1 MQKFNTWLA
10 FKITGFVGSMGC
22 AYLFALIAITG
33 IPQALQPG
41 GIGLVNWFVEEFCQ
55 FVLLSIIIVG
65 QNMQAVASEKRL
77 DDILDSIEKQQI
89 EELQE
94 LKNDKEI
101 LQRELDL
108 LRKK

>member
-1 MQKFNTWLA
+1 MQRFNTWLA
-10 FKITGFVGSMGC
+10 LKITGFVGSMPA
-22 AYLFALIAITG
+22 AYLFSIIAFTG
-33 IPQALQPG
+33 IPAALQPG
-41 GIGLVNWFVEEFCQ
+41 GIGIVNWFVEEFCQ

-65 QNMQAVASEKRL
+65 QNQQAAASEKRL

-94 LKNDKEI
+94 LKNDKKI